1 MNFRKGTLEDLELIH
16 EIRRAAILGI
26 TSKELSRT
34 ECHTW
39 AERRSPEYFA
49 PRVEAGE
56 VVIVENESGEAIA
69 WGASVGKRVEGIYV
83 RPESGLRGV
92 GRHLMSQLE
101 KQVAVRGNSSA
112 QLAASL
118 NAVGFYEKIG
128 YIALHG
134 VSDSLGFNCQVQFLI

>member
-26 TSKELSRT
+26 SSKEFSRT
-34 ECHTW
+34 ECRTW

-49 PRVEAGE
+49 PRVETGA

-83 RPESGLRGV
+83 RPECGRRGV
-92 GRHLMSQLE
+92 GRQLMSELE
-101 KQVAVRGNSSA
+101 EQIRERGNSSTR
-112 QLAASL
+112 LAASL
-118 NAVGFYEKIG
+118 NAVGFYEKLG
-128 YIALHG
+128 YVALDG
-134 VSDSLGFNCQVQFLI
+134 VSDSNSVPMAKEL

>member
-26 TSKELSRT
+26 SSKEFSRT

-49 PRVEAGE
+49 PRVETGA
-56 VVIVENESGEAIA
+56 VVIVEDESGEAIA

-83 RPESGLRGV
+83 RPECGRRGV
-92 GRHLMSQLE
+92 GRQLMSELE
-101 KQVAVRGNSSA
+101 EQIRERGNSSTR
-112 QLAASL
+112 LAASL
-118 NAVGFYEKIG
+118 NAVGFYEKLG
-128 YIALHG
+128 YVALDG
-134 VSDSLGFNCQVQFLI
+134 VSDSKTLPMAKEL